1 MGSHTVGTEGIRG
14 SHTMGKGVSHNGR
27 IGAMGSHTM
36 GTVGV
41 RGLTPW
47 VVGLRGLTQWVQW
60 G

>member
-1 MGSHTVGTEGIRG
+1 
-14 SHTMGKGVSHNGR
+14 MGKGVSHNGR

-41 RGLTPW
+41 RSLTPW